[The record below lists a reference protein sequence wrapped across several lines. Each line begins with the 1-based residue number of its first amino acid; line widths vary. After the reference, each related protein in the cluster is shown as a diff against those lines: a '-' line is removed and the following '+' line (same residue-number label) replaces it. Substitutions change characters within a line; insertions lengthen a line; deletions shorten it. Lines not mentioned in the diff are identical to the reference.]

1 MFKYLFKLL
10 EEVVYMIGT
19 WILFG
24 FTVLIAVYLGIT
36 FFSNINNK
44 AKQQKAS
51 KESIKKNNIYGIVFL
66 VFLIL
71 AIIEL
76 FVFIA

>member
-1 MFKYLFKLL
+1 MLTVW
-10 EEVVYMIGT
+10 VV
-19 WILFG
+19 FG
-24 FTVLIAVYLGIT
+24 ITVLIAVYSGIT

-44 AKQQKAS
+44 AKQKNANAKS
-51 KESIKKNNIYGIVFL
+51 VKKNNIYGVVFL

-76 FVFIA
+76 FVYIA

>member
-1 MFKYLFKLL
+1 M
-10 EEVVYMIGT
+10 VGT

-24 FTVLIAVYLGIT
+24 ITVLIAVYSGIT

-51 KESIKKNNIYGIVFL
+51 KESIKKNNIYGVVFL
-66 VFLIL
+66 GFLVL

>member
-1 MFKYLFKLL
+1 MLTVW
-10 EEVVYMIGT
+10 VV
-19 WILFG
+19 FG
-24 FTVLIAVYLGIT
+24 ITVLIAVYSGIT

-44 AKQQKAS
+44 AKQKNANAKS
-51 KESIKKNNIYGIVFL
+51 VKKNNIYGVVFL

-76 FVFIA
+76 FVYTA

>member
-1 MFKYLFKLL
+1 M
-10 EEVVYMIGT
+10 VGT

-24 FTVLIAVYLGIT
+24 ITVLIAVYSGIT

-51 KESIKKNNIYGIVFL
+51 KESIKKNNIYGVVFL
-66 VFLIL
+66 VFLVL

>member
-1 MFKYLFKLL
+1 M
-10 EEVVYMIGT
+10 VGT

-24 FTVLIAVYLGIT
+24 VTVLIAVYSGIT

-51 KESIKKNNIYGIVFL
+51 KESIKKNNIYGVVFL
-66 VFLIL
+66 VFLVL

>member
-1 MFKYLFKLL
+1 MF
-10 EEVVYMIGT
+10 GT

-24 FTVLIAVYLGIT
+24 VTVLIAVYSGIT

-44 AKQQKAS
+44 TKQQKAS

>member
-1 MFKYLFKLL
+1 M
-10 EEVVYMIGT
+10 VGT

-24 FTVLIAVYLGIT
+24 ITVLIAVYSGIT

-51 KESIKKNNIYGIVFL
+51 KESIKKNNIYGVVFIVFL
-66 VFLIL
+66 VL

>member
-1 MFKYLFKLL
+1 MF
-10 EEVVYMIGT
+10 GT

-24 FTVLIAVYLGIT
+24 VTVLIAVYSCIT

>member
-1 MFKYLFKLL
+1 MF
-10 EEVVYMIGT
+10 GT

-24 FTVLIAVYLGIT
+24 VTVLIAVYSGIT
-36 FFSNINNK
+36 FFSNINNRHCF
-44 AKQQKAS
+44 S
-51 KESIKKNNIYGIVFL
+51 SV
-66 VFLIL
+66 LIL

>member
-24 FTVLIAVYLGIT
+24 VTVLIAVYSGIT

>member
-1 MFKYLFKLL
+1 MLTVW
-10 EEVVYMIGT
+10 VV
-19 WILFG
+19 FG
-24 FTVLIAVYLGIT
+24 ITVLIAVYSGIT

-44 AKQQKAS
+44 AKQKNANTKS
-51 KESIKKNNIYGIVFL
+51 VKKNNIYGVVFL

-76 FVFIA
+76 FVYIA